1 MSAGAIIISTKRG
14 LLKEFA
20 TELIK
25 NNFNIEVSRSI
36 VVSRLIDNDGIKLT
50 DRIFIDDGEEIF
62 VDKNGFEEFEI
73 QEYRRLLNE
82 ESCPLIHYYFK
93 YHDRDFII
101 DILLVVANRS
111 DVVIDDDDSLIVRG
125 DEFAQHVNEFK

>member
-1 MSAGAIIISTKRG
+1 MSAGAVIISTKRG

-20 TELIK
+20 KELIK
-25 NNFNIEVSRSI
+25 NNFDVEVSHSI
-36 VVSRLIDNDGIKLT
+36 VVSRINDNDGIKLI

-82 ESCPLIHYYFK
+82 KSSPLIHYYCK

-125 DEFAQHVNEFK
+125 DEFAQHVSEFK